1 MDQDVLRQKRM
12 VLWESTEMEEESI
25 TTVSLFNRD
34 SANTSEN
41 LPPKVVSK
49 QEGQK
54 SGKSVEPPSVIEAIM

>member
-1 MDQDVLRQKRM
+1 MDQDALRQKRM

-25 TTVSLFNRD
+25 TTVSRQ
-34 SANTSEN
+34 SANTSES
-41 LPPKVVSK
+41 LPPKVVSR